1 MFCWVVGYH
10 AVCLQARHSQDPKI
24 RLVCPRI
31 LKFNVLVQPN
41 ALLGARSNVVRTTQR
56 GPRMLLGTD
65 GLRSARAMPLLQQAV
80 DPNLRPTHTVVKMAD
95 GAVAGGKK
103 GFTLDVQLIVYFA
116 LWYLGNYY
124 CTLIRPPH
132 LPAAPSL
139 HVGSLAVCER
149 RECRA

>member
-1 MFCWVVGYH
+1 M
-10 AVCLQARHSQDPKI
+10 QARHFRNPKI
-24 RLVCPRI
+24 PLVCLRI
-31 LKFNVLVQPN
+31 LKFYVLVQPN

-103 GFTLDVQLIVYFA
+103 GFTLDVQLICYFA

-124 CTLIRPPH
+124 CKPLSLQSNQLGPSVLH
-132 LPAAPSL
+132 LNSFACKRIADKYIVIL
-139 HVGSLAVCER
+139 
-149 RECRA
+149 

>member
-1 MFCWVVGYH
+1 MC
-10 AVCLQARHSQDPKI
+10 
-24 RLVCPRI
+24 
-31 LKFNVLVQPN
+31 VQPN

-95 GAVAGGKK
+95 AAVAGGKK
-103 GFTLDVQLIVYFA
+103 GFTLDVQLIAYFA

-124 CTLIRPPH
+124 CKP
-132 LPAAPSL
+132 LPLQSNEKEIGPLFL
-139 HVGSLAVCER
+139 HVFTFFR
-149 RECRA
+149 MQKD